1 MAHDSDEHRSGDIEY
16 SESGLG
22 IGAIVAGIVVV
33 VAVIFALQN
42 SDDTTME
49 FLFFKATVPLSVVI
63 VVSMILGAVI
73 GWFVGVMRRR
83 RKRNRLD

>member
-22 IGAIVAGIVVV
+22 GGAILAGIVVI

-42 SDDTTME
+42 SDDTTMQ
-49 FLFFKATVPLSVVI
+49 FLFLEATVPLSLVI
-63 VVSMILGAVI
+63 VVSMVLGAVI

-83 RKRNRLD
+83 RRRSRND